1 MPVSVLT
8 RKWQTTIPKD
18 VRNFLELKPNDK
30 ILYVIE
36 GKRVILKP
44 IKGNILHLRGSV
56 STKKKPIDFKKLR
69 DTTRK
74 KVARRIVEKTQ

>member
-8 RKWQTTIPKD
+8 SKGQTTIPKD
-18 VRNFLELKPNDK
+18 VRNFLGLEPNDK
-30 ILYVIE
+30 IFYMVE

-44 IKGNILHLRGSV
+44 LKGNILDLRGSV
-56 STKKKPIDFKKLR
+56 ATKDKPIDFKKLR

-74 KVARRIVEKTQ
+74 KVARKIVKEA